1 MPDYRA
7 STPPFDVLLSS
18 WRLDP
23 VALGALVAAAALYLA
38 GVARVR
44 RAGGR
49 WPLRSTLL
57 FLLLGL
63 GGYAVVTCGVLGVYS
78 GQLRWAFT
86 TRIALLLLAV
96 PPAIAAGRPIGLLR
110 ASLGDRG
117 RERLERVLRSQPIR
131 VFGNAIFGALFSA
144 ALFCV
149 FLTPVAGWARTTPAV
164 DAALGVVVPVLG
176 LLTVLPLVEDA
187 ASRSSLFITAEFI
200 LAFVELLIDAIPG
213 IVLRL
218 SPVVLDGA
226 GRAASAL
233 AWWPTALRDQQ
244 LAGDLLWCIA
254 EGADLPIIIVLLVRW
269 ARTDRSESRRF
280 DELTDEQL
288 EELNRQHLARW
299 RDGHGG

>member
-1 MPDYRA
+1 
-7 STPPFDVLLSS
+7 
-18 WRLDP
+18 
-23 VALGALVAAAALYLA
+23 
-38 GVARVR
+38 VR
-44 RAGGR
+44 RAGGS

-63 GGYAVVTCGVLGVYS
+63 GSFAVVTGSVLGVYS

-117 RERLERVLRSQPIR
+117 RERLERVLRSRVVR

-144 ALFCV
+144 ALFCL
-149 FLTPVAGWARTTPAV
+149 FLTPIAGWARGTPAV
-164 DAALGVVVPVLG
+164 DAALTVAVPILG

-218 SPVVLDGA
+218 SPAILDHGPNIVL
-226 GRAASAL
+226 AL
-233 AWWPTALRDQQ
+233 SWWPSPLRDQQ

-269 ARTDRSESRRF
+269 ARTDRRESTRF
-280 DELTDEQL
+280 DELSDEQL
-288 EELNRQHLARW
+288 EELNRQHLERW
-299 RDGHGG
+299 RER

>member
-1 MPDYRA
+1 M
-7 STPPFDVLLSS
+7 LLTT

-23 VALGALVAAAALYLA
+23 VALGALIAAAALYLA

-44 RAGGR
+44 RSGGR

-63 GGYAVVTCGVLGVYS
+63 GSYVVVTCGVLGVYS
-78 GQLRWAFT
+78 GALRWAFT
-86 TRIALLLLAV
+86 TRVALLLLAV
-96 PPAIAAGRPIGLLR
+96 PPAIAAGRPLGLLR
-110 ASLGDRG
+110 ASLGERG
-117 RERLERVLRSQPIR
+117 QQRLERVLRSRVVR

-144 ALFCV
+144 ALFCL
-149 FLTPVAGWARTTPAV
+149 FLTPVAGYARGEPAI

-218 SPVVLDGA
+218 SPVVLDHGPSIV
-226 GRAASAL
+226 SAL
-233 AWWPTALRDQQ
+233 AWWPSALRDQQ

-269 ARTDRSESRRF
+269 ARTDRRESRRF

-288 EELNRQHLARW
+288 EELNRQHLDRW
-299 RDGHGG
+299 RDGR